1 MYDVNKLIYD
11 LRGTA
16 FHVGDQ
22 IVYLNDSMF
31 GMKKFPN
38 DRLIFLINQ
47 AGMIVQAA
55 LKEDRQIAHN
65 HLLTY
70 RDTIALP
77 DDLMFLQEVRVYED
91 YIENEAE
98 GTATSAGSNTT
109 LNDSAAAFTASMVG
123 MRVDN
128 ETDGSSGI
136 ITSVQSATQIVC
148 SAGLSAGSDN
158 TFSSG
163 DSYAIYNH
171 LQSTSRQVTDA
182 LSVEFAASD
191 EKLVELRPVGSL
203 SGFPQRYSFYEAR
216 GTNSPLGARFIVF
229 DVKPD
234 QKYFFDVYYY
244 PTAPALTATSQ
255 SPYMATQYQE
265 LLFLKLCELVALR
278 LGDTRRKQE
287 FKQDYGVA
295 FAEYM
300 RLLGDQYT
308 PIAPIYRTLGI

>member
-31 GMKKFPN
+31 GLKKFPN
-38 DRLIFLINQ
+38 DRVIFLINQ
-47 AGMIVQAA
+47 AGVIVQAA

-77 DDLMFLQEVRVYED
+77 DDLMFLQEIRVYED
-91 YIENEAE
+91 YIVNAEE

-109 LNDSAAAFTASMVG
+109 LNDSTAAFTASMIG

-128 ETDGSSGI
+128 ETDGSSGVV
-136 ITSVQSATQIVC
+136 TSVPSATQLVC

-158 TFSSG
+158 TFASG
-163 DSYAIYNH
+163 DSYAVYNH
-171 LQSTSRQVTDA
+171 LASTSKQVTEA
-182 LSVEFAASD
+182 LTVEYAASD
-191 EKLVELRPVGSL
+191 EKLVELRPIGSL
-203 SGFPQRYSFYEAR
+203 SGFPQRFSFYEAR
-216 GTNSPLGARFIVF
+216 GTNSPLGARFVVF

-234 QKYFFDVYYY
+234 AKYFFDVYYF
-244 PTAPALTATSQ
+244 PTPPTLTTTSQ
-255 SPYMATQYQE
+255 TPYMAMQYQE

-278 LGDTRRKQE
+278 LGDQKRKQE
-287 FKQDYGVA
+287 FKLDYVNA

-308 PIAPIYRTLGI
+308 PIAPIYRTLGV